1 MLIGFFIGIVLLIT
15 LVIFAINPITRAVN
29 NGIAKHNLAVEKRRQ
44 KEEEVKKR
52 ENELEEINK
61 QIEELTEKLQEEL
74 KLEEEL
80 KEKLRKQ
87 SAERFYNQSSVS
99 TNRHEPIRTIGQDDY
114 DWETIELNEQQ
125 AFRTSRRKRIGDWE
139 IW

>member
-15 LVIFAINPITRAVN
+15 LVIFAINPITQAIN
-29 NGIAKHNLAVEKRRQ
+29 NAIVKHNETIEKRRL
-44 KEEEVKKR
+44 KEEEVRKR

-80 KEKLRKQ
+80 EEKLRKQ

-99 TNRHEPIRTIGQDDY
+99 TNRHEPIRTLDQDYY
-114 DWETIELNEQQ
+114 DWGLDEPVGMSI
-125 AFRTSRRKRIGDWE
+125 RRRKGDWE

>member
-1 MLIGFFIGIVLLIT
+1 MLIGVFIGVILLIT
-15 LVIFAINPITRAVN
+15 LAIFAINPITQAIN
-29 NGIAKHNLAVEKRRQ
+29 NAIVKHNEAIEKRRL
-44 KEEEVKKR
+44 KEEEVRKR

-80 KEKLRKQ
+80 EEKLRKQ
-87 SAERFYNQSSVS
+87 STERFYNQSSVS
-99 TNRHEPIRTIGQDDY
+99 TNRYDPIRTIGQDDY
-114 DWETIELNEQQ
+114 DWETVELNEQQ
-125 AFRTSRRKRIGDWE
+125 AFRTSRRRRIGDWE

>member
-1 MLIGFFIGIVLLIT
+1 MLIGVFIGIILLIT
-15 LVIFAINPITRAVN
+15 LAIFAINPITQAIN
-29 NGIAKHNLAVEKRRQ
+29 NAIVKHNEAVEKRRQ

-52 ENELEEINK
+52 ENELEELHK
-61 QIEELTEKLQEEL
+61 QIDELTEKLQEEL

-80 KEKLRKQ
+80 EEKLRKQ

-99 TNRHEPIRTIGQDDY
+99 TNRHEPIRTLDQDYY
-114 DWETIELNEQQ
+114 DWGLDEPVGV
-125 AFRTSRRKRIGDWE
+125 SRRRRIGDWE

>member
-1 MLIGFFIGIVLLIT
+1 MLIGFFIGIILLIT
-15 LVIFAINPITRAVN
+15 LVILAINPITQAIN
-29 NGIAKHNLAVEKRRQ
+29 NAIVKHNEAVEKRIL

-61 QIEELTEKLQEEL
+61 QIEELTERLQEEL
-74 KLEEEL
+74 KIEEEL
-80 KEKLRKQ
+80 QEKLRKQ

-99 TNRHEPIRTIGQDDY
+99 TNRHEPIRTLDQDYY
-114 DWETIELNEQQ
+114 DWGLDEPVG
-125 AFRTSRRKRIGDWE
+125 ASRRRRIGDWE

>member
-1 MLIGFFIGIVLLIT
+1 MLIGFFIGIILLIT
-15 LVIFAINPITRAVN
+15 LAIFAINPITQAIN
-29 NGIAKHNLAVEKRRQ
+29 NAIVKHNEAIEKRRL
-44 KEEEVKKR
+44 KEEEVRKR

-74 KLEEEL
+74 KLEE
-80 KEKLRKQ
+80 KLRKQ

-99 TNRHEPIRTIGQDDY
+99 TNRHEPIRTLDQDYY
-114 DWETIELNEQQ
+114 DWGLDEPVG
-125 AFRTSRRKRIGDWE
+125 ASRRRRIGDWE